1 MGQVGIPL
9 KVKRAL
15 VSVWDKS
22 GLEELARFLSR
33 NGVEIISSGGTRR
46 YLEERGVAVK
56 GVEEVTG
63 YPEMLSGRVKTL
75 HPAIHGGI
83 LARRWLE
90 EDRRE
95 IERAGIE
102 PIDLVVVNLYPFE
115 EAVLEGGKEGRE
127 ALEFIDIGGPTLI
140 RAAAKNYPSVVVLTS
155 PGQYPEFMEVW
166 ERGGGEI
173 PEEFSRR
180 MAAEAFA
187 RTSAYDTHIYNWL
200 WRQIGGGELPP
211 HLRMAMERVIPLR
224 YGENPY
230 QRGAYYYDP
239 TQPGIALP
247 DCELSLGAKEISY
260 NNILDIDAAISTLM
274 EFPGETAAVIIK
286 HTTPSGVAIAGTLRE
301 AFVQAFEA
309 DPMSA
314 FGGIVGLSEKVDLKT
329 AEEISKHFFEV
340 VVAPDFEEDAFALL
354 RKKKNLRIVK
364 TGREIT
370 REGVG
375 YFFVKSFGGAL
386 LQTED
391 VPTFDPSKWRVVTEK
406 APTEEQMRSLV
417 FAAKVCFHVKSNSI
431 VLAKGTR
438 TVGIGAGQMAR
449 VDAAMLARY
458 KAGEEARGSV
468 MASDAFFPFRDGI
481 DEAAR
486 AGVVA
491 IAQPGG
497 SIRDQEVIDAA
508 NEHGIAMVFTGERL
522 FRH

>member
-1 MGQVGIPL
+1 MLGIYL

-15 VSVWDKS
+15 VSVWDKK
-22 GLEELARFLSR
+22 GLEELAKFLSDR
-33 NGVEIISSGGTRR
+33 EVEIISSGGTKR
-46 YLEERGVAVK
+46 YLEEKGAPVR
-56 GVEEVTG
+56 GVEEITG
-63 YPEMLSGRVKTL
+63 FPEMLSGRVKTL

-83 LARRWLE
+83 LARKWLG
-90 EDRRE
+90 EDLKE
-95 IERAGIE
+95 IDKLGIE
-102 PIDLVVVNLYPFE
+102 PLDLVVVNLYPFE
-115 EAVLEGGKEGRE
+115 EAVLKGGREGLE

-155 PGQYPEFMEVW
+155 PEQYPEFMRVW
-166 ERGGGEI
+166 EESGGDI

-200 WRQIGGGELPP
+200 WGQIGEGKLPP
-211 HLRMAMERVIPLR
+211 HLRLAMEMKMSLR

-230 QRGAYYYDP
+230 QKGAYYHDP
-239 TQPGIALP
+239 TYWGVSLANS
-247 DCELSLGAKEISY
+247 ELSVGAKEISY

-274 EFPGETAAVIIK
+274 EFPGETAAVVIK
-286 HTTPSGVAIAGTLRE
+286 HTTPSGVAVADSLKE
-301 AFVQAFEA
+301 AFVQAYEA
-309 DPMSA
+309 DSMSA
-314 FGGIVGLSEKVDLKT
+314 FGGIVGLSKKADLET

-340 VVAPDFEEDAFALL
+340 VVAPDFDEEAFALL

-375 YFFVKSFGGAL
+375 RFFVKSLGGAL

-391 VPTFDPSKWRVVTEK
+391 VPSFDPSKWRVVTEK

-417 FAAKVCFHVKSNSI
+417 FATKVCFHVKSNSI
-431 VLAKGTR
+431 VLVKGTR

-449 VDAAMLARY
+449 VDAAMIARY
-458 KAGEEARGSV
+458 KAGEDAKGSV

-481 DEAAR
+481 DEAAK